1 MKTNYHTH
9 NFRCNH
15 AIGNVEDYIKI
26 AIEEGFDEIGISD
39 HLPHPGKNIDN
50 ESRMTYEE
58 IPEYFAEI
66 RFQRISLL
74 AQIANKKKSLNACL
88 KASISCVLRILS
100 ITNFWLDDALIS
112 SIAFWARQSY
122 PISLRVRFPISC
134 SSILEVF
141 AEELAIFLSISDKE
155 I

>member
-66 RFQRISLL
+66 DEAIKKYGDKIS
-74 AQIANKKKSLNACL
+74 IKKGIEGEYFEDFKW
-88 KASISCVLRILS
+88 
-100 ITNFWLDDALIS
+100 F
-112 SIAFWARQSY
+112 Y
-122 PISLRVRFPISC
+122 
-134 SSILEVF
+134 
-141 AEELAIFLSISDKE
+141 EELKQN
-155 I
+155 

>member
-39 HLPHPGKNIDN
+39 HLPYPGKNIDN

-66 RFQRISLL
+66 DEAIKKYGDKIS
-74 AQIANKKKSLNACL
+74 IKKGIEGEYFEDFKW
-88 KASISCVLRILS
+88 
-100 ITNFWLDDALIS
+100 F
-112 SIAFWARQSY
+112 Y
-122 PISLRVRFPISC
+122 
-134 SSILEVF
+134 
-141 AEELAIFLSISDKE
+141 EELKQNYNIDYMILGVHFFPYQGEWVYVGHIDLTPE
-155 I
+155 ILKVYVDHVIKSWKVDCLNI